1 MRLQVCARTAAMAE
15 PAASLA
21 LRSPSPARSP
31 RVRALPPLPTKHGV
45 GPSCVAL
52 PAGAWPTIAQC
63 LVAHFAA
70 VPAGEWLARIEAGEV
85 VDEHGV
91 PVTVD
96 RAHRP
101 HLRVYYYRSV
111 PIEAPLPFEERV
123 LYRDAHIVVADKPH
137 FLPVTPAGE
146 YLQETLLVRLKRR
159 LGIDTL
165 APVHRIDRETA
176 GLVLF
181 TTRPAHGG
189 AYQALFARREVH
201 KEYLCVAPA
210 HDAFAA
216 PFTHASRLVEADH
229 FMRMHEVPGEANAFT
244 RIEQIERRGAL
255 ALYRLQPL
263 TGRRHQLRAHCA
275 ALGMPIEGDRIYP
288 TLLPHRSDDHARPL
302 QLLARSLAFTDPV
315 TGAPREFTS
324 GLQLQWPPPD
334 CGEPGGI

>member
-1 MRLQVCARTAAMAE
+1 MRRRIVAMAE
-15 PAASLA
+15 PAALHA
-21 LRSPSPARSP
+21 LRPTRPPRSP
-31 RVRALPPLPTKHGV
+31 HVRALPPLPTKHGV

-70 VPAGEWLARIEAGEV
+70 VPAGEWMARIRAGEV

-91 PVTVD
+91 PVT
-96 RAHRP
+96 AERP
-101 HLRVYYYRSV
+101 HRAQLRVYYYRSV
-111 PIEAPLPFEERV
+111 PVETPLPFEERV
-123 LYRDAHIVVADKPH
+123 LYRDAQIVVADKPH
-137 FLPVTPAGE
+137 FMAVTPAGE
-146 YLQETLLVRLKRR
+146 HLHETLLVRLKRR

-181 TTRPAHGG
+181 TVRPAHGG
-189 AYQALFARREVH
+189 AYQALFARREVQ

-210 HDAFAA
+210 LDAPTA
-216 PFTHASRLVEADH
+216 PFTHASRLVEAEH

-244 RIEQIERRGAL
+244 RIEQIERRGAR

-275 ALGMPIEGDRIYP
+275 ALGMPIEGDRLYP

-302 QLLARSLAFTDPV
+302 QLLARSLAFIDPV
-315 TGAPREFTS
+315 TGASHRFTS

-334 CGEPGGI
+334 CGEPGAA